1 MYHKFFNDLSS
12 LEDYTFEIYD
22 SPILQD
28 FIVKVKYDVI
38 FKVDEFGQVI
48 SLKAFQLDT
57 SLWCPLAIG

>member
-1 MYHKFFNDLSS
+1 M
-12 LEDYTFEIYD
+12 
-22 SPILQD
+22 ILQD

-57 SLWCPLAIG
+57 SLWFGLADTDCGVELQSSSLLNDC